1 MKYRVLWKKTW
12 KKLTIFMSIAI
23 SIPLAI
29 TMFGR
34 YREVGTYGK
43 TFEYLSLLESVVFVV
58 GFSAGVS
65 LIISLFIKLS
75 AIEIKDG
82 HLIGR
87 NYWYFKR
94 RIPIPKISSIYPF
107 SHNGVEAMVADGG
120 LYGKVYIPKQTE
132 NLSELIELLE
142 NYTK

>member
-34 YREVGTYGK
+34 YREFGTYEK

-65 LIISLFIKLS
+65 LTISLFIKLA

-82 HLIGR
+82 HR
-87 NYWYFKR
+87 
-94 RIPIPKISSIYPF
+94 
-107 SHNGVEAMVADGG
+107 A
-120 LYGKVYIPKQTE
+120 
-132 NLSELIELLE
+132 
-142 NYTK
+142 